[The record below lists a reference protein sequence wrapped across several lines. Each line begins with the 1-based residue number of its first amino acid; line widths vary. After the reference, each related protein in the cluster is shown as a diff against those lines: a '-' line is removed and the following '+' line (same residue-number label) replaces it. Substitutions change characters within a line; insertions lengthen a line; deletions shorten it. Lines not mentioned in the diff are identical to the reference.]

1 MKNNEDGN
9 IQKLEKLLTSEEI
22 NYSNNISKI
31 TDKIYLGDEEG
42 AKELDFFK
50 TEGIHYILSI
60 VKIPPTYPDNMNM
73 KVLHL
78 NMGESLTTNIISF
91 IKQSIN
97 FIEKADK
104 IYIHCTCGIN
114 RSAAIL
120 IGYLMW
126 KTHSSFDDV
135 FNYVKKRRD
144 CIEPINPFIIQ
155 LHKFENLLKQNNY
168 DHEKV
173 IVNARTK

>member
-73 KVLHL
+73 KV
-78 NMGESLTTNIISF
+78 
-91 IKQSIN
+91 
-97 FIEKADK
+97 
-104 IYIHCTCGIN
+104 
-114 RSAAIL
+114 
-120 IGYLMW
+120 
-126 KTHSSFDDV
+126 
-135 FNYVKKRRD
+135 
-144 CIEPINPFIIQ
+144 
-155 LHKFENLLKQNNY
+155 
-168 DHEKV
+168 
-173 IVNARTK
+173 